1 MSGERR
7 GQTRTRLPVLST
19 EVSVAQTL
27 RVMRD
32 NTQAMRR
39 ILANIDSKMQGAMD
53 WTQDPVL
60 SGVGEECVRYII
72 QMTLRVS
79 ERSLPREC
87 KRLVVLSDEIS
98 HIIRN
103 EVTSNQQGGI
113 SELVEKLMRVIPLVL
128 KSIKEVERAISKEE
142 RNQLKQSNKRQK
154 DEGPLSYRKKV
165 RRD

>member
-79 ERSLPREC
+79 ERSLPRES

-154 DEGPLSYRKKV
+154 DEGPLSRKKV

>member
-19 EVSVAQTL
+19 DVPVVQTL

-53 WTQDPVL
+53 WAQDPVL
-60 SGVGEECVRYII
+60 GGDGEACVRNII
-72 QMTLRVS
+72 QMLLRVS
-79 ERSLPREC
+79 ERSLPRES
-87 KRLVVLSDEIS
+87 KRLVALSDEIS
-98 HIIRN
+98 HIVRN
-103 EVTSNQQGGI
+103 EQGGI
-113 SELVEKLMRVIPLVL
+113 GELVEKLIRVIPLIL
-128 KSIKEVERAISKEE
+128 KAIKEVERSISKEE
-142 RNQLKQSNKRQK
+142 RNQLRHTNKRKK
-154 DEGPLSYRKKV
+154 DTDPPKFTKKV

>member
-7 GQTRTRLPVLST
+7 SQTRTRLPVLST
-19 EVSVAQTL
+19 EVPVAQTL

-60 SGVGEECVRYII
+60 GGVEEECVRYII

-79 ERSLPREC
+79 ERSLTRES

-98 HIIRN
+98 HILRN
-103 EVTSNQQGGI
+103 EVTSSEQSDIG
-113 SELVEKLMRVIPLVL
+113 ELVEKLMRVIPSVL
-128 KSIKEVERAISKEE
+128 KSIKEVKRAISKEE
-142 RNQLKQSNKRQK
+142 SII
-154 DEGPLSYRKKV
+154 
-165 RRD
+165 